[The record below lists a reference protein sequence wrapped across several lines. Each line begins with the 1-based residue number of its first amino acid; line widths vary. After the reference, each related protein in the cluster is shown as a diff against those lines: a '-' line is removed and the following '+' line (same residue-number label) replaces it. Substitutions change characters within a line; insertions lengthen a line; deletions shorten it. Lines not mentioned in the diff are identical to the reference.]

1 MYGLDLTDDMLALA
15 RENRRKASIP
25 NSEFIKG
32 EIEKIPLPANSVD
45 VIISNCVVNLS
56 ADKDRPLA
64 QTCRVLKP
72 GGRFAVSDV
81 IVLGAVPDDIRRDAV
96 PDDIRRDV
104 ESWIGRIAGAA
115 VEQQPARPRPLPGTD
130 GPRIEYLEK
139 LLHEFEIVDV
149 FVYAQPEQ
157 AGSDVPSPNRF
168 PSGVTRLTLDLR
180 VKELPRLGTTIR
192 YEVLTTEGVVEMV
205 DGLFSFARLARE
217 NVATLDFDLRPK
229 GGRFNDG
236 SYQLKLF
243 MNEIPVPV
251 LNWSVGGT

>member
-56 ADKDRPLA
+56 ADKDRALA

-81 IVLGAVPDDIRRDAV
+81 IVLGAVPDDIRRD
-96 PDDIRRDV
+96 V
-104 ESWIGRIAGAA
+104 ESWIGCIAGAA
-115 VEQQPARPRPLPGTD
+115 VEQQPARPRPLPGAD
-130 GPRIEYLEK
+130 GPRMEHLEK
-139 LLHEFEIVDV
+139 PLHEFEIVDV

-157 AGSDVPSPNRF
+157 AGSDVPRLNRF

-236 SYQLKLF
+236 PYQLKLF